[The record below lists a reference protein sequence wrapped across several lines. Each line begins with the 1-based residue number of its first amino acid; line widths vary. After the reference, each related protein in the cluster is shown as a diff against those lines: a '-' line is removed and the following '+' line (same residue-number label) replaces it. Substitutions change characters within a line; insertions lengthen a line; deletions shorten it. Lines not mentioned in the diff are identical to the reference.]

1 MIPTTTRESVLD
13 ALRRFDEELH
23 HMQGWKDWANDEN
36 HKHESCY
43 TWPPPTGATEMDPD
57 QKDCACLQQIH
68 CSEAN
73 ELRYAEE
80 TVCDDEGTVGGE
92 EEEGIDLSRTRDMTT

>member
-13 ALRRFDEELH
+13 ALRRFDEELR
-23 HMQGWKDWANDEN
+23 HMQGWTDWANDEN

-57 QKDCACLQQIH
+57 QQLTTVSKKSTGRKLMSADMRKKLSTMTKA
-68 CSEAN
+68 
-73 ELRYAEE
+73 RWAERK
-80 TVCDDEGTVGGE
+80 
-92 EEEGIDLSRTRDMTT
+92 IAA